1 MDRREEGTAE
11 ELRAPDR
18 ARRLDALERLLG
30 RGGAI
35 PGSLV
40 GPLAACVGD
49 RSKAVQRRAADAL
62 ARITDRDAIRA
73 ALVPMLRE
81 PDLQRRWGAAY
92 ALGVAIGPEAVLL
105 PTLLEAL
112 GGSDG
117 DRRWAAAEL
126 VIAMGRR
133 EGEVGGE
140 LLGLVG
146 SSNARQRKMALYCMR
161 DLGMRG
167 DEVEAASRGCLGDA
181 EAAVRLAALSVARR
195 CGRPEALVDAVVGVL
210 EHDPDPGVRRAA
222 AATLGSWRCLAP
234 AVGALERATQ
244 SEDASL
250 RRAAT
255 QALRHHGHPPS

>member
-1 MDRREEGTAE
+1 MDRPEDGIAE

-18 ARRLDALERLLG
+18 ARRLDALERLLAHSG
-30 RGGAI
+30 TI
-35 PGSLV
+35 PDSLV

-62 ARITDRDAIRA
+62 ARIADRDAVRA
-73 ALVPMLRE
+73 ALGPVLHE

-92 ALGVAIGPEAVLL
+92 ALGVAVGPEAFLL
-105 PTLLEAL
+105 PTLLEVL
-112 GGSDG
+112 GHGDG

-126 VIAMGRR
+126 IIAMGRR
-133 EGEVGGE
+133 DENVGGE

-146 SSNARQRKMALYCMR
+146 SSNGRQRKMALYCIR

-167 DEVEAASRGCLGDA
+167 DEVEAMSRGCLGDTD
-181 EAAVRLAALSVARR
+181 AAVRLAALSVARR

-210 EHDPDPGVRRAA
+210 ERDPDPGVRRAA
-222 AATLGSWRCLAP
+222 AATLGSWCRLAS
-234 AVGALERATQ
+234 AVGALERAVQ
-244 SEDASL
+244 SEDAGL

-255 QALRHHGHPPS
+255 QALRHQAHQPS